1 MKQLFTQTFFTA
13 ALFLSGIANAQ
24 TNSVELKD
32 GTGAL
37 ISSYTSITAAYA
49 AIPASLTQAYT
60 IELTNTYNGSTETF
74 PIVFIAKTGASAAN
88 SITLRPAAGVT
99 TMSIQATVTSN
110 PVLRLNDADYVTI
123 DGRPGGVGAG
133 VLKFNNF
140 GTGYDDNTI
149 QLINGACF
157 NTIRN
162 CTIMNSAP
170 NTTGKN
176 IYISSS
182 TNASGNSDNTFKYC
196 EIVGGRY
203 QVSNSGTAGNNNTR
217 NTIFGC
223 DFKNPRFV
231 SYWGQSGSSKIR
243 IDSCSISSNTPFNES
258 LYFGILFDS
267 QTDSAIIVNNR
278 FYDLQVTNNSTIRYI
293 HVRTT
298 ASTGTNVVDIRNNFF
313 SMMTGNT
320 AVTNLA
326 AIELNTGTNLFAA
339 RVAHNSFRVG
349 GTLTSGGSAGN
360 AGSGGLLIS
369 ATNAASAFE
378 VLNNLFVNERTGG
391 TTGLQHLGMWM
402 TSATPAYTISG
413 NTYNSTSGNLVRWGA
428 TAYNTIPS
436 YQAVVPGGEPTAN
449 DFPVQ
454 YVSANNLHI
463 ACAAVGSPSL
473 MTNRIAN
480 ITTDID
486 GDLRGSTTY
495 RGADESSAVSMPT
508 VTLAGQSNIS
518 CNGLT
523 NGSATVTATGAG
535 SFTYNWLPSG
545 GTSAAATG
553 LAAGNYT
560 VTATDP
566 AGCVATRTVAITQP
580 AAITTTIGAVN
591 NVTCNGL
598 NNGSA
603 TVNASGGTG
612 AFTYTWAP
620 AGGTA
625 ATATN
630 LGAGNYT
637 VSVKDA
643 NNCNVTNTLT
653 ITEPAAIDA
662 SVTQNGSVLTANAT
676 GATYQWVNCA
686 GNTPVAGQTAQNF
699 TVASNGSYKV
709 IVTVGGCSVTSACV
723 TLSATG
729 LNEQGAISGLQ
740 LYPNPG
746 TGVYTL
752 TLSDHADVIV
762 SNVIGEIV
770 LKESVTKGNNTLN
783 LEKQP
788 NGIYTVNII
797 SGGRS
802 TAVKLIKQ

>member
-1 MKQLFTQTFFTA
+1 MRRTFTQPFFTT
-13 ALFLSGIANAQ
+13 ALFLAGIAQAQ

-32 GTGAL
+32 GAGTV

-49 AIPASLTQAYT
+49 AIPATLTQAYT

-74 PIVFIAKTGASAAN
+74 PIVFTAKAGASAAN

-110 PVLRLNDADYVTI
+110 AILRLNDADYVTI

-162 CTIMNSAP
+162 CMIMNSAP

-223 DFKNPRFV
+223 DFKNPRFA
-231 SYWGQSGSSKIR
+231 SYWGQAGSAKIR

-278 FYDLQVTNNSTIRYI
+278 FYDLQVTNTSTIRYV

-298 ASTGTNVVDIRNNFF
+298 AATGTNVVDIRNNFF

-320 AVTNLA
+320 AVTNFA
-326 AIELNTGTNLFAA
+326 AIELSTGTNLFAA

-349 GTLTSGGSAGN
+349 GTLSSGGSSGN

-369 ATNAASAFE
+369 ATNAASSFE

-391 TTGLQHLGMWM
+391 TAGLQHLGMWM

-413 NTYNSTSGNLVRWGA
+413 NTYNSTSGYLVRWGA
-428 TAYNTIPS
+428 TAYNTISS

-463 ACAAVGSPSL
+463 ACAAVGSQSL
-473 MTNRIAN
+473 MTSRIAN
-480 ITTDID
+480 IMTDID

-495 RGADESSAVSMPT
+495 RGADEASAVSIPT
-508 VTLAGQSNIS
+508 LALAGQNNIS

-535 SFTYNWLPSG
+535 SFTYSWLPSG
-545 GTSAAATG
+545 GTSATATG

-566 AGCVATRTVAITQP
+566 AGCTATKTLAITQP
-580 AAITTTIGAVN
+580 SAITTTIGAVN

-612 AFTYTWAP
+612 AFTYTWTP
-620 AGGTA
+620 AGGAA

-643 NNCNVTNTLT
+643 NNCNVTNTLS

-662 SVTQNGSVLTANAT
+662 SVTQNGPVLTANAT

-699 TVASNGSYKV
+699 TTTSNGSYKV
-709 IVTVGGCSVTSACV
+709 IVTIGGCSVTSTCV
-723 TLSATG
+723 TISTTG
-729 LNEQGAISGLQ
+729 VQEQAGINGLQ

-746 TGVYTL
+746 TGMYTL
-752 TLSDHADVIV
+752 TLAQNAEVTV
-762 SNVIGEIV
+762 SNVIGEVV
-770 LKESVTKGNNTLN
+770 LKEAVTKGNNVLN
-783 LEKQP
+783 LEKQA
-788 NGIYTVNII
+788 NGIYTVTII
-797 SGGRS
+797 SGERAA
-802 TAVKLIKQ
+802 TLKLIKQ